1 MHFKSVFGTAHIP
14 ARSKP
19 PVSERVIATRRS
31 HGVLSCPSVCLPL
44 ACQQGSGA
52 LTREWS

>member
-1 MHFKSVFGTAHIP
+1 MRFKSVFGTAYIP

-52 LTREWS
+52 LVRGWS